1 MLWLWLV
8 SIQCPEVAVNWCDT
22 CKKKKKKKNTAQQ
35 PRPYS
40 ELANDS
46 RAAGDVIRTDLEEGF
61 VVSVRY
67 MEPVPPVLQ
76 HPCNTHTLA
85 FTSRPSEP

>member
-8 SIQCPEVAVNWCDT
+8 SIQCPEVAVIDAT
-22 CKKKKKKKNTAQQ
+22 PVKKTTAQQ

-40 ELANDS
+40 VLANDS
-46 RAAGDVIRTDLEEGF
+46 RAAGDVIRTDLQEGF

-85 FTSRPSEP
+85 FTSSPPEP